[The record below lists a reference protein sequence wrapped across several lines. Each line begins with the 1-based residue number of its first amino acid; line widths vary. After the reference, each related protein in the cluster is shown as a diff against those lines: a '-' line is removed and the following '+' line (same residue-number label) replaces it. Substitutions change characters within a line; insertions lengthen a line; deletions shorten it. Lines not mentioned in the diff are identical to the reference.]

1 MNKKQNPKRA
11 GNSRD
16 RYEQVLEALTPI
28 KETEAEALTTITE
41 ALTKE
46 KPITEGSTNTKGK
59 PITEGSTNTKGK
71 SCQSGNSVL
80 QTLLRS
86 ILY

>member
-59 PITEGSTNTKGK
+59 